1 MHDIEPYYKWRE
13 YYKAS
18 EDKHSPFF
26 GIANDE
32 FKFTN
37 KVYNYFIHPQW
48 DDFGSQTLYMKLLF
62 VDYEDGIAFIELIGE
77 WNDCLNNDIMFLK
90 REIIDQL
97 LKNDISKFIIFCD
110 NVLNFHGD
118 DDSYYEEWYED
129 AYDVNG
135 LITFVNLQ
143 EHVLKEMESFH
154 IQHYINLGPN
164 LNNINWRLKT
174 PVMTYHQIINIMNSS
189 IKQLRY

>member
-13 YYKAS
+13 YYIAS
-18 EDKHSPFF
+18 EDKNSPFF
-26 GIANDE
+26 GKTNDE

-62 VDYEDGIAFIELIGE
+62 VDYQDGTALIELIGE

-90 REIIDQL
+90 REIIDHL
-97 LKNDISKFIIFCD
+97 LKEGINKFIVFCD

-129 AYDVNG
+129 TNDEG
-135 LITFVNLQ
+135 GWISFVNLQ
-143 EHVLKEMESFH
+143 EHVLKEMETYQ
-154 IQHYINLGPN
+154 IQHYINLGLN
-164 LNNINWRLKT
+164 LNNIIWRHKT
-174 PVMTYHQIINIMNSS
+174 PSMAFYHIVNIMNSS